1 MKKKTQKTPIDT
13 NSIHKGLIDSYKVD
27 DKNLKGVFKSAP
39 DRADLGTEIN
49 ENLIIELYSK

>member
-1 MKKKTQKTPIDT
+1 MAGFI
-13 NSIHKGLIDSYKVD
+13 KVD